1 MNEEKKI
8 FSYDEYIEE
17 LKGRGDIFVFRGQ
30 ANSDFILIHQD

>member
-17 LKGRGDIFVFRGQ
+17 LKGRGDILFFVDKQ
-30 ANSDFILIHQD
+30 TVILF